1 MRCVLFT
8 YLSRQ
13 ATEQKCTSSPL
24 SRSGTAST
32 SATCIPQIGSRTN
45 LRAATPLW
53 GSHDSDPT
61 PAPAAAPPASCSVCA
76 GMAPRNIHAKAR
88 RSSATLHDK
97 ISNQNKNLTMRAK
110 KFIDVFWFH
119 EPNQVGLNSLTPAFL
134 EAGTLPTTRKS
145 PRVYYIAL
153 PR

>member
-13 ATEQKCTSSPL
+13 ATEQKCTNSPL

-32 SATCIPQIGSRTN
+32 SATCIPQIGPRTN
-45 LRAATPLW
+45 LRAATPLCV
-53 GSHDSDPT
+53 SPDSDPT
-61 PAPAAAPPASCSVCA
+61 PAPAAELPCSACA
-76 GMAPRNIHAKAR
+76 GIAPHNIHAKAR